1 MGAKPAKRP
10 FNARRWQMAA
20 THVKEQQPYILART
34 ACSRIRKKARLA
46 FFFFLS
52 TYYSAAVARRYLKSG
67 MSNSDVAR
75 RRRQEDMSRASLT
88 AGGFIV
94 IRGDAKTSSSYLQF
108 VPLDSLLSALFRF
121 DSRSQ
126 RGRFRSVTVSRG

>member
-20 THVKEQQPYILART
+20 THVKEQQQPYIPART
-34 ACSRIRKKARLA
+34 ACSRIRKKVRLA
-46 FFFFLS
+46 FFLPA
-52 TYYSAAVARRYLKSG
+52 YYSAAVARRYLKSG
-67 MSNSDVAR
+67 MSNTDVAR
-75 RRRQEDMSRASLT
+75 RRRQEDVSRESNRRD
-88 AGGFIV
+88 FIV